1 VLYLTVNDTT
11 SKDSFRTICKNE
23 FLLFNGVSLNT
34 SGVYRDTLVNSKGC
48 DSFVYLHLL
57 VNDVPT
63 TVLLDTICKNYP
75 KLFNGSLLSVS
86 GLYRDTL
93 VSSEGC
99 DSFLYLILTVKD
111 TSRKDSFRTICKDQF
126 VVFNGV
132 SLNISGVYRDTFV
145 NSKGCDS
152 FLVLNLTVNDTTRK
166 DSFRTICTNQ
176 SIIFNGQTLGTSGV
190 YRDTLVNSKGCDSF
204 VYLHL
209 TVNDVSTTVLLDTTC
224 KNYPKLF
231 NGSLISVSGLYR
243 DTLVN
248 SKGCDSFIFYSL
260 FVKDTS
266 KFDIVYTICK
276 NQSVIFNG
284 IAYNTAGIY
293 KDTLVNA
300 ANCDSFLYLHL
311 TVNDTTSKDSFRTI
325 CKNQSV
331 VFNGSSLNTSGVYRD
346 TLVNSKGC
354 DSFLVLYLTVND
366 TTSKD
371 SFRTICKNESLLFNG
386 VSLNTSGVYRDTLV
400 NSKGCDSFVY
410 LHLLV
415 NDVPTT
421 VLLDT
426 ICKNYPKL
434 FNGSLLSVSGLYRD
448 TLVSSEGCD
457 SFLYLILTVKDTSRK
472 DSFRTICKDQFV
484 VFNGVSLNISGVYR
498 DTLINSKGCDSFLV
512 LHLAVNEATRK
523 DSFRTICKN
532 QFVVFNGSSLNTSGV
547 YRDTLVNSKGCDSF
561 LVLNL
566 TVNDTTKYDSFLK
579 ICKNYAVIFNGV
591 SRSMSGTYKDTLVNV
606 TGCDSFVYLHLTVI
620 DTTRKDSFLTIFNNY
635 LIVFNGQTLN
645 KSGIYRDTLVNSNG
659 CDSFIV
665 LTLTVNDTTKNA
677 LSDIVLPN
685 YFSPNG
691 DGVNDNWVLPDAMY
705 SLYPNLKVIIYNR
718 WGNIVWRSTGVYQ
731 NDWGGVHQKDNL
743 PVPDGVYYYLIELD
757 SESKKPISGFVEVMR
772 Q

>member
-1 VLYLTVNDTT
+1 
-11 SKDSFRTICKNE
+11 
-23 FLLFNGVSLNT
+23 
-34 SGVYRDTLVNSKGC
+34 
-48 DSFVYLHLL
+48 
-57 VNDVPT
+57 
-63 TVLLDTICKNYP
+63 
-75 KLFNGSLLSVS
+75 
-86 GLYRDTL
+86 
-93 VSSEGC
+93 
-99 DSFLYLILTVKD
+99 
-111 TSRKDSFRTICKDQF
+111 
-126 VVFNGV
+126 
-132 SLNISGVYRDTFV
+132 
-145 NSKGCDS
+145 
-152 FLVLNLTVNDTTRK
+152 
-166 DSFRTICTNQ
+166 
-176 SIIFNGQTLGTSGV
+176 
-190 YRDTLVNSKGCDSF
+190 
-204 VYLHL
+204 
-209 TVNDVSTTVLLDTTC
+209 
-224 KNYPKLF
+224 
-231 NGSLISVSGLYR
+231 
-243 DTLVN
+243 
-248 SKGCDSFIFYSL
+248 
-260 FVKDTS
+260 
-266 KFDIVYTICK
+266 
-276 NQSVIFNG
+276 
-284 IAYNTAGIY
+284 
-293 KDTLVNA
+293 
-300 ANCDSFLYLHL
+300 
-311 TVNDTTSKDSFRTI
+311 
-325 CKNQSV
+325 
-331 VFNGSSLNTSGVYRD
+331 
-346 TLVNSKGC
+346 
-354 DSFLVLYLTVND
+354 
-366 TTSKD
+366 
-371 SFRTICKNESLLFNG
+371 
-386 VSLNTSGVYRDTLV
+386 
-400 NSKGCDSFVY
+400 
-410 LHLLV
+410 
-415 NDVPTT
+415 
-421 VLLDT
+421 
-426 ICKNYPKL
+426 
-434 FNGSLLSVSGLYRD
+434 
-448 TLVSSEGCD
+448 
-457 SFLYLILTVKDTSRK
+457 
-472 DSFRTICKDQFV
+472 
-484 VFNGVSLNISGVYR
+484 
-498 DTLINSKGCDSFLV
+498 LINSKGCDSFLV

>member
-1 VLYLTVNDTT
+1 
-11 SKDSFRTICKNE
+11 
-23 FLLFNGVSLNT
+23 
-34 SGVYRDTLVNSKGC
+34 
-48 DSFVYLHLL
+48 
-57 VNDVPT
+57 
-63 TVLLDTICKNYP
+63 
-75 KLFNGSLLSVS
+75 
-86 GLYRDTL
+86 
-93 VSSEGC
+93 
-99 DSFLYLILTVKD
+99 
-111 TSRKDSFRTICKDQF
+111 
-126 VVFNGV
+126 
-132 SLNISGVYRDTFV
+132 
-145 NSKGCDS
+145 
-152 FLVLNLTVNDTTRK
+152 
-166 DSFRTICTNQ
+166 
-176 SIIFNGQTLGTSGV
+176 
-190 YRDTLVNSKGCDSF
+190 
-204 VYLHL
+204 
-209 TVNDVSTTVLLDTTC
+209 
-224 KNYPKLF
+224 
-231 NGSLISVSGLYR
+231 
-243 DTLVN
+243 
-248 SKGCDSFIFYSL
+248 
-260 FVKDTS
+260 
-266 KFDIVYTICK
+266 
-276 NQSVIFNG
+276 
-284 IAYNTAGIY
+284 
-293 KDTLVNA
+293 
-300 ANCDSFLYLHL
+300 
-311 TVNDTTSKDSFRTI
+311 
-325 CKNQSV
+325 
-331 VFNGSSLNTSGVYRD
+331 
-346 TLVNSKGC
+346 
-354 DSFLVLYLTVND
+354 
-366 TTSKD
+366 
-371 SFRTICKNESLLFNG
+371 
-386 VSLNTSGVYRDTLV
+386 
-400 NSKGCDSFVY
+400 
-410 LHLLV
+410 
-415 NDVPTT
+415 
-421 VLLDT
+421 
-426 ICKNYPKL
+426 
-434 FNGSLLSVSGLYRD
+434 
-448 TLVSSEGCD
+448 
-457 SFLYLILTVKDTSRK
+457 
-472 DSFRTICKDQFV
+472 
-484 VFNGVSLNISGVYR
+484 LNISGVYR